1 MPQLILIDDDINFL
15 NELKNSVDWES
26 LGISSVYSSNNIENA
41 KTLIV
46 KNKIGIA
53 ICDVEMPWGT
63 GFDLAKWVVKN
74 HSCTQLI
81 LATCHAEFQYA
92 QEALKLGCVDYIL
105 KPVQKGEME
114 SAVLRASQQLR
125 ESRQLSHLN
134 MLTNFRNNFGGQ
146 TLNQFWLD
154 IVRGKISPLPEN
166 LMKEAE
172 SRKIPLSLQVQFIP
186 AVIQVLPECEL
197 DLKEEAILSYQA
209 GKEMERLFWGD
220 SSGEIVKSGKLQFL
234 LLLDPENFDF
244 QEVQIKF
251 NKYFA
256 NPQAME
262 KYRGRVMG
270 YIGEKSYVYQL
281 AGVYSCLQR
290 RAAFHRFSAN
300 GFYPLDSKA
309 NAVRSMQGWAA
320 FMSKGNTAEAIDSL
334 KSAMK
339 TVLHQNNGSAI
350 DQFCYSFFDVVVK
363 HVNLDA
369 AKAEA
374 LLQKVPYEKVAEAT
388 EPKISKWAESVMDNA
403 VRCRY
408 SDENM
413 TALIDEVKQYIRNH
427 IGEELCRESIANH
440 VHLNPDYLNRLFR
453 CSEKV
458 SLMEYVTKIRVETA
472 KSLLVHSTMMI
483 SEISEAIG
491 YENFSNFTNM
501 FHKNV
506 GISPRKFRE
515 CRQAAE

>member
-41 KTLIV
+41 KTQIV

-74 HSCTQLI
+74 HASTQLI
-81 LATCHAEFQYA
+81 LVTCHAEFQYA

-105 KPVQKGEME
+105 KPVQKSEME

-134 MLTNFRNNFGGQ
+134 MLTSFRNNFGGQ

-154 IVRGKISPLPEN
+154 IIRGKISSSPEN

-172 SRKIPLSLQVQFIP
+172 SRKIPLSPQVQFVP
-186 AVIQVLPECEL
+186 AVIKVIPEREP
-197 DLKEEAILSYQA
+197 DLKEEAILSYQV
-209 GKEMERLFWGD
+209 GKEIERLFWGN

-244 QEVQIKF
+244 QEMQVKF
-251 NKYFA
+251 SKCFSS
-256 NPQAME
+256 PQATE
-262 KYRGRVMG
+262 KYQSGVLG
-270 YIGEKSYVYQL
+270 YLGEKSYVCQL
-281 AGVYSCLQR
+281 AGAYTRLQR
-290 RAAFHRFSAN
+290 RAAFHNFSAS
-300 GFYPLDSKA
+300 GLYPLDSKA
-309 NAVRSMQGWAA
+309 TVCQPMQGWID
-320 FMSKGNTAEAIDSL
+320 FINKGNTTEAANNVESI
-334 KSAMK
+334 MK
-339 TVLHQNNGSAI
+339 TVLHQNSGSAV
-350 DQFCYSFFDVVVK
+350 DQFSYHFFETVVK
-363 HVNLDA
+363 HLNLDA
-369 AKAEA
+369 AKADA
-374 LLQKVPYEKVAEAT
+374 FLQKASYGKVTEAS
-388 EPKISKWAESVMDNA
+388 EPMLSKWMENVLDNA
-403 VRCRY
+403 IKCKY

-413 TALIDEVKQYIRNH
+413 TVLISEVKQYIRKH
-427 IGEELCRESIANH
+427 IGEDLCRESIANH

-458 SLMEYVTKIRVETA
+458 SLMEYVMQVRVETA
-472 KSLLVHSTMMI
+472 KNLLVHSTMMI

-501 FHKNV
+501 FRKNV

-515 CRQAAE
+515 CTQAAE